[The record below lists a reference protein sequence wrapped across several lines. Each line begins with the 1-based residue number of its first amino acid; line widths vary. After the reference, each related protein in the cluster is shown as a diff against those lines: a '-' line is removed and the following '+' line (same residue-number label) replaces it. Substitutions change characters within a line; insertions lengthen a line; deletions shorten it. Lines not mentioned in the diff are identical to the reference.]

1 MRNIGQIQF
10 CFSSNRKS
18 ISFSPHQDPLLQIT
32 QTDRKKTTEI
42 IKDPLIAAKHIC
54 WRSGQHMMTSC
65 FGEAHKAAVLFFPF
79 KASLKKHWPV
89 FIIYKSAFWIPA
101 LFLAQSSCSHLYIC
115 RASLPLFRLV
125 CLGAGLAFPSI
136 PCFFSVEDCQGLSR
150 HNSLHTLCS
159 HQPHEEEV
167 GGHDVTFNQ

>member
-1 MRNIGQIQF
+1 
-10 CFSSNRKS
+10 
-18 ISFSPHQDPLLQIT
+18 
-32 QTDRKKTTEI
+32 
-42 IKDPLIAAKHIC
+42 
-54 WRSGQHMMTSC
+54 MTSC
-65 FGEAHKAAVLFFPF
+65 FGEAHKAAVLFFFPF

-101 LFLAQSSCSHLYIC
+101 LFLAPSSYSHLYIC

-125 CLGAGLAFPSI
+125 CLGAGPAFLSI

-167 GGHDVTFNQ
+167 GGGMMSPSTNNNHPASELSSTSPGFLATPWLSHQPLAFCKPFAFPCYCNGSNHR